1 MVHKIVRE
9 NGTEIPNIKS
19 CVYKRDINGET
30 NLRVGC
36 VSSANIEVTVF
47 GKKKD
52 APDPG
57 EKLQFYEMVSGGTW
71 RLIGTFYAEPAITSI
86 ATYKFLAYDKVA
98 RLDVDFSA
106 RLWELQNAFPMSLYA
121 LVSYA
126 ATVAGVTLHSSV
138 SSALSGITVK
148 QFYADN
154 ITCRQIFSW
163 AAELVGKYVVART
176 DNEQL
181 TFIWYSEQANTRVY
195 PTNTDLPIVI
205 RNPIDVN
212 APAGT
217 VYINVLASNVTEY
230 QWQYLTSPNAAWRD
244 ASGAGYNTD
253 RFTINLR
260 SAIDGYQYRCKLTNT
275 YGATYTDVITAHVDP
290 DGTYVEPTDSPL
302 HYDTEATV
310 AYRQNGLQYENYTVA
325 PVDCVAV
332 FSVDDDNT
340 SVIYPSSVSGDNI
353 YSVYN
358 NLLLTGATS
367 TTLNT
372 VAQKIYTALHAIP
385 EYRPA
390 TMKLFPSENQI
401 STGSIVAV
409 TDAQGFSFATIVM
422 SIVSD
427 GAVDKLKSTGAETY
441 EEAEQVNQKSK
452 IINMASSILRLKKLI
467 VEEIEAVIARIDTLF
482 ANEITVTGSLHSPDY
497 QLPNTNW
504 AYNLPYSATGLSIEL
519 GDGSINGQY
528 FAVDKN
534 GGIFGREAYLGDLY
548 FTDAIRSDSTIVNIV
563 PYQFIDS
570 GGMVSTNY
578 ETLTATDYYPTGTS
592 VKPLSRP
599 SISGYKANEKGTFVY
614 NVYFSQ
620 LGNAPIFR
628 YLNFNALALWNIATS
643 LEKPTANIYTAANE
657 DGLGKELQ
665 GSVTMEYGY
674 YSGNSPLYVLNN
686 YKDAL
691 FYLFLEGR
699 GEGYVRIEVEVP
711 AGAVI
716 SLDAVRSYYSAWY
729 GYNNNHTYGGT
740 GTYVG
745 TDGIS
750 ADKMQ
755 VNGNDVWNKGDFTL
769 PLPIE
774 QGGTGATEAIA
785 ALSNLHGISVKTFT
799 ISSSSGAVLT
809 FSNAVRFILVVMA
822 GSTVRHGLAL
832 VYCQGASSTPVIS
845 KIGSFGSGLTLTSA
859 TGSLTLSGNGSAAC
873 YVVCLNSYT
882 YDRTTITNT

>member
-36 VSSANIEVTVF
+36 VSSANIEVTVY

-57 EKLQFYEMVSGGTW
+57 EKLQFYEMVSGGAW

-86 ATYKFLAYDKVA
+86 STYKFLAYDKVA

-163 AAELVGKYVVART
+163 AAELVGKYVIART

-244 ASGAGYNTD
+244 ASGGGYNTD

-358 NLLLTGATS
+358 NLLLTDATS

-372 VAQKIYTALHAIP
+372 VAQNIYTALHSIA

-441 EEAEQVNQKSK
+441 EEADQVNQKSK

-467 VEEIEAVIARIDTLF
+467 VEEIEAVIARIETMF

-497 QLPNTNW
+497 QIVENSYS
-504 AYNLPYSATGLSIEL
+504 YNQPYAATGLGLEF

-528 FAVDKN
+528 FAVSRN
-534 GGIFGREAYLGDLY
+534 GGVYSREAYFGD
-548 FTDAIRSDSTIVNIV
+548 FHFADALRSSYTEMNIA
-563 PYQFIDS
+563 PYQFLDS
-570 GGMVSTNY
+570 GGTASTNY
-578 ETLTATDYYPTGTS
+578 EAITAAELTNNSYDAI
-592 VKPLSRP
+592 KPKARS
-599 SISGYKANEKGTFVY
+599 SISGYKANEKGKFVY
-614 NVYFSQ
+614 HISTVSNG
-620 LGNAPIFR
+620 LNEIR
-628 YLNFNALALWNIATS
+628 YLNFNAIADS
-643 LEKPTANIYTAANE
+643 SIVDLLDKPVATVTYPASGQGTIV
-657 DGLGKELQ
+657 DQ
-665 GSVTMEYGY
+665 GSVTLEYGTY
-674 YSGNSPLYVLNN
+674 YPGTFNSLMN

-691 FYLFLEGR
+691 FYPVLPHPSATDLIVE
-699 GEGYVRIEVEVP
+699 IEVP

-716 SLDAVRSYYSAWY
+716 ELDVVRGYYSAWY
-729 GYNNNHTYGGT
+729 SHNNNHTYGGR
-740 GTYVG
+740 GTYLG

-755 VNGNDVWNKGDFTL
+755 VNGNDVWNKGDFTF

-774 QGGTGATEAIA
+774 QGGTGATEAIE
-785 ALSNLHGISVKTFT
+785 ALSNLHGIPVKGFT
-799 ISSSSGAVLT
+799 ISSSSQAVLD
-809 FSNAVRFILVVMA
+809 FSGAVRFMLVMLGA
-822 GSTVRHGLAL
+822 STARHGVAT
-832 VYCQGASSTPVIS
+832 VYSQGSSSTTYAVPVGTL
-845 KIGSFGSGLTLTSA
+845 GSAITLTPATGKLTVSA
-859 TGSLTLSGNGSAAC
+859 TASLAC
-873 YVVCLNSYT
+873 YIVCFNSYT
-882 YDRTTITNT
+882 YDRITITNT

>member
-1 MVHKIVRE
+1 MTHKIVRA
-9 NGTEIPNIKS
+9 NGDIIQNIKS
-19 CVYKRDINGET
+19 CVYKSDINGDT
-30 NLRVGC
+30 NLRAGC
-36 VSSANIEVTVF
+36 VSSACIEVTVY
-47 GKKKD
+47 GRKTE

-57 EKLQFYEMVSGGTW
+57 EKLLFYQLSNSGSW
-71 RLIGTFYAEPAITSI
+71 RFLGTFYAEPAITSRM
-86 ATYKFLAYDKVA
+86 TYKFVAYDKVA

-126 ATVAGVTLHSSV
+126 ATVAGVTLHSSA

-195 PTNTDLPIVI
+195 PTNTNLPIVI

-230 QWQYLTSPNAAWRD
+230 QWQYLTSPNSAWRD
-244 ASGAGYNTD
+244 ASGVGYNTD
-253 RFTINLR
+253 RFTVNLR

-275 YGATYTDVITAHVDP
+275 YGTTYTDIITAHVDP
-290 DGTYVEPTDSPL
+290 DGTYVEPTYSPL

-332 FSVDDDNT
+332 FAVDESET
-340 SVIYPSSVSGDNI
+340 SVLYPSSTAGDNI

-358 NLLLTGATS
+358 NLLLTDADS
-367 TTLNT
+367 TTLNS
-372 VAQKIYTALHAIP
+372 VAQKIYTALHAVP

-390 TMKLFPSENQI
+390 TIKLFPSENQI
-401 STGSIVAV
+401 LPGRIIAV

-441 EEAEQVNQKSK
+441 EETDQVNQKSK
-452 IINMASSILRLKKLI
+452 IVNMASSILRLKKLI
-467 VEEIEAVIARIDTLF
+467 VEEIEAVIARIETLF
-482 ANEITVTGSLHSPDY
+482 ANEITVTGSLHSDDY
-497 QLPNTNW
+497 DKLESQPFAASGMALDFAERT
-504 AYNLPYSATGLSIEL
+504 
-519 GDGSINGQY
+519 ING
-528 FAVDKN
+528 K
-534 GGIFGREAYLGDLY
+534 Y
-548 FTDAIRSDSTIVNIV
+548 FTVDENGTLISRSAFFGDMYFSDAYDSANSTKNEA
-563 PYQFIDS
+563 PYQMLDAQ
-570 GGMVSTNY
+570 GNVSTNY
-578 ETLTATDYYPTGTS
+578 TAYETVYREASPSYSYIYPKIFKTFSGYQVGEKCTFIYRVPLTDEHAQRYDVRYLLLSALARPNVDTSIKPVVRVKRGNELLGELQLEYGSSVAFGNNETLENYEFSLFYVP
-592 VKPLSRP
+592 RW
-599 SISGYKANEKGTFVY
+599 SGF
-614 NVYFSQ
+614 
-620 LGNAPIFR
+620 
-628 YLNFNALALWNIATS
+628 
-643 LEKPTANIYTAANE
+643 
-657 DGLGKELQ
+657 
-665 GSVTMEYGY
+665 
-674 YSGNSPLYVLNN
+674 VLN
-686 YKDAL
+686 D
-691 FYLFLEGR
+691 YLQ
-699 GEGYVRIEVEVP
+699 VEVDLP
-711 AGAVI
+711 ENVCI
-716 SLDAVRSYYSAWY
+716 SLDVARDYYSAWY

-755 VNGNDVWNKGDFTL
+755 VNGNDVWSKGDFTL

-774 QGGTGATEAIA
+774 QGGTGATEAIE
-785 ALSNLHGISVKTFT
+785 ALSNLHGISVKAFT
-799 ISSSSGAVLT
+799 VTSSTPAVLDFSGAV
-809 FSNAVRFILVVMA
+809 RFVLVMVGNTSSQHGVA
-822 GSTVRHGLAL
+822 TVYG
-832 VYCQGASSTPVIS
+832 QNSSANPIVVPVGT
-845 KIGSFGSGLTLTSA
+845 IGSRITLTPGS
-859 TGSLTLSGNGSAAC
+859 GSLTVSATASVAC
-873 YVVCLNSYT
+873 YIVCLNQYT
-882 YDRTTITNT
+882 YNRITITQNE

>member
-1 MVHKIVRE
+1 MIHKIVRE

-52 APDPG
+52 APNPG
-57 EKLQFYEMVSGGTW
+57 EKLQFYEMVSGGAW
-71 RLIGTFYAEPAITSI
+71 RLIGTFYAEPAITSRM
-86 ATYKFLAYDKVA
+86 TYKFVAYDKVA

-126 ATVAGVTLHSSV
+126 ATVAGVTLHSSA
-138 SSALSGITVK
+138 SSTLSGITVK
-148 QFYADN
+148 KFYADN

-163 AAELVGKYVVART
+163 AAELVGKYVFART

-181 TFIWYSEQANTRVY
+181 TFAWYSNATGIRVY
-195 PTNTDLPIVI
+195 PTNTNLPLII
-205 RNPIDVN
+205 RNPIDVT

-217 VYINVLASNVTEY
+217 TIYMNVLASNATGY
-230 QWQYLTSPNAAWRD
+230 QWQYRTSPNGTWRNNT
-244 ASGAGYNTD
+244 GAGSTTE
-253 RFTINLR
+253 RFTLTLRQSIN
-260 SAIDGYQYRCKLTNT
+260 GYQYHCVVSNS
-275 YGATYTDVITAHVDP
+275 YGSTETDAITVQIDP
-290 DGTYVEPTDSPL
+290 SGTYVEPTDSPL
-302 HYDTEATV
+302 HSSTETAI

-332 FSVDDDNT
+332 FAVDESET
-340 SVIYPSSVSGDNI
+340 SVLYPSSTAGDNI

-358 NLLLTGATS
+358 NLLLTDASS

-372 VAQKIYTALHAIP
+372 VAQNIYTALHSIV

-467 VEEIEAVIARIDTLF
+467 VEEIEAVTARIETLF

-497 QLPNTNW
+497 RLPLTNW

-534 GGIFGREAYLGDLY
+534 GGIFGREAYFGDLY
-548 FTDAIRSDSTIVNIV
+548 FTDALRSDSTIVNVV

-614 NVYFSQ
+614 NTYFSQ

-628 YLNFNALALWNIATS
+628 YLNFNALAHWNIVTS
-643 LEKPTANIYTAANE
+643 LEKPIARIYTATTE
-657 DGLGKELQ
+657 DGQDKEFQ
-665 GSVTMEYGY
+665 GSVTMEYGT
-674 YSGNSPLYVLNN
+674 YSGNSPLYALNN

-691 FYLFLEGR
+691 FYPFLEGQ
-699 GEGYVRIEVEVP
+699 GEGYVRVEVEVP

-750 ADKMQ
+750 ADKIAL
-755 VNGNDVWNKGDFTL
+755 NGANLQSPYYKSGDSYATSSYAHFPGSVASLRAYSFTVQTPKSL
-769 PLPIE
+769 ANI
-774 QGGTGATEAIA
+774 
-785 ALSNLHGISVKTFT
+785 SSISVT
-799 ISSSSGAVLT
+799 SLVGRLLGSSGW
-809 FSNAVRFILVVMA
+809 
-822 GSTVRHGLAL
+822 
-832 VYCQGASSTPVIS
+832 
-845 KIGSFGSGLTLTSA
+845 
-859 TGSLTLSGNGSAAC
+859 LSGN
-873 YVVCLNSYT
+873 NSYINFLDGNYT
-882 YDRTTITNT
+882 VTASKRGEYLVRVAIEVSTQMSGATIGALTADVNITLSFS

>member
-36 VSSANIEVTVF
+36 VSSANIEVTVY

-57 EKLQFYEMVSGGTW
+57 EKLQFYEMVSGGAW

-86 ATYKFLAYDKVA
+86 STYKFLAYDKVA
-98 RLDVDFSA
+98 RLDADFSA

-126 ATVAGVTLHSSV
+126 ATVAGVTLHSSA
-138 SSALSGITVK
+138 SSALSGIAVK

-195 PTNTDLPIVI
+195 PTNTNLPIVI

-217 VYINVLASNVTEY
+217 VYINVLASNVTGY
-230 QWQYLTSPNAAWRD
+230 QWQYRTNPNKAWRN
-244 ASGAGYNTD
+244 SGAVGYNTD
-253 RFTINLR
+253 RLTVNLR
-260 SAIDGYQYRCKLTNT
+260 SAIDGYQYRCKLANT
-275 YGATYTDVITAHVDP
+275 YGTTYTDIITAHVDQ

-302 HYDTEATV
+302 HYDTETTV

-332 FSVDDDNT
+332 FSVDDNNT
-340 SVIYPSSVSGDNI
+340 SVMYPSSTAGNNI

-358 NLLLTGATS
+358 NLLLTDATS

-372 VAQKIYTALHAIP
+372 VAQNIYTALHAIP

-401 STGSIVAV
+401 LPGRIIAV
-409 TDAQGFSFATIVM
+409 TDAQGFSFTTIVM

-427 GAVDKLKSTGAETY
+427 NAVDKLKCTGAETY

-452 IINMASSILRLKKLI
+452 IINMASSILRLKKLF
-467 VEEIEAVIARIDTLF
+467 VEELDAITARINTLF
-482 ANEITVTGSLHSPDY
+482 ANEIVVTGSLHSDDY
-497 QLPNTNW
+497 AHYSGQPFAARGMSIDLGQKSID
-504 AYNLPYSATGLSIEL
+504 APYYSI
-519 GDGSINGQY
+519 DGNGNMSVRSVR
-528 FAVDKN
+528 A
-534 GGIFGREAYLGDLY
+534 GDLY
-548 FTDAIRSDSTIVNIV
+548 FSDAFVGADSAINHAL
-563 PYQFIDS
+563 YQMIDS
-570 GGMVSTNY
+570 QGAVSTNY
-578 ETLTATDYYPTGTS
+578 SSFTASATLVNSYEGMGNGGRTVINGYLVNEVGKIIYRLSTDELRYAVINVLAPASIVSSLPKATVDIKYFYPNGQS
-592 VKPLSRP
+592 EDLLSAELE
-599 SISGYKANEKGTFVY
+599 YGTFE
-614 NVYFSQ
+614 SGS
-620 LGNAPIFR
+620 LGNALYSYIDFF
-628 YLNFNALALWNIATS
+628 YY
-643 LEKPTANIYTAANE
+643 ANLPRIII
-657 DGLGKELQ
+657 
-665 GSVTMEYGY
+665 
-674 YSGNSPLYVLNN
+674 SG
-686 YKDAL
+686 
-691 FYLFLEGR
+691 
-699 GEGYVRIEVEVP
+699 GYVEVSVSMQ
-711 AGAVI
+711 AGTAV
-716 SLDAVRSYYSAWY
+716 SLDSVNGYYSAWY

-769 PLPIE
+769 PLPIDK
-774 QGGTGATEAIA
+774 GGTGATTAID
-785 ALSNLHGISVKTFT
+785 ALENLKGMAMLYAGYV
-799 ISSSSGAVLT
+799 SSSSPVTLT
-809 FSNAVRFILVVMA
+809 FS
-822 GSTVRHGLAL
+822 STVRFVVFVSGTGVNRQGAAL
-832 VYCQGASSTPVIS
+832 VYSLRNATAVVTPIGTLGSQITITPGTGSITISTTYSSASAIS
-845 KIGSFGSGLTLTSA
+845 VHVLCLTSA
-859 TGSLTLSGNGSAAC
+859 
-873 YVVCLNSYT
+873 SYN
-882 YDRTTITNT
+882 RITVS

>member
-1 MVHKIVRE
+1 MIHKIVRE
-9 NGTEIPNIKS
+9 NGAEIPNIKS

-52 APDPG
+52 APNPG
-57 EKLQFYEMVSGGTW
+57 EKLQFYEMVSGCAW

-86 ATYKFLAYDKVA
+86 STYKFLAYDKVA
-98 RLDVDFSA
+98 MLDVDFSA

-126 ATVAGVTLHSSV
+126 ATVAGVTLHSSA

-195 PTNTDLPIVI
+195 PTNTNLPIVI

-217 VYINVLASNVTEY
+217 VYINVLASNVTGY
-230 QWQYLTSPNAAWRD
+230 QWQYRTSPNAAWVD
-244 ASGAGYNTD
+244 ASGVGYNTD
-253 RFTINLR
+253 RFTVNLR

-275 YGATYTDVITAHVDP
+275 YGTTYTDIITAHVDP
-290 DGTYVEPTDSPL
+290 DGTYVEPTYSPL

-310 AYRQNGLQYENYTVA
+310 AYRQNGLQYENYAVA
-325 PVDCVAV
+325 HVDCVAV

-340 SVIYPSSVSGDNI
+340 SVMYPSSTAGDNI

-358 NLLLTGATS
+358 NLLLTDAIS
-367 TTLNT
+367 TTLDT
-372 VAQKIYTALHAIP
+372 VAQNIYTALNAIP

-390 TMKLFPSENQI
+390 TMKLFPSENPI

-422 SIVSD
+422 SVVSD

-482 ANEITVTGSLHSPDY
+482 AQEITVTGSLHSDDY
-497 QLPNTNW
+497 DKLDNQPFAASGMSLDFAERT
-504 AYNLPYSATGLSIEL
+504 
-519 GDGSINGQY
+519 ING
-528 FAVDKN
+528 K
-534 GGIFGREAYLGDLY
+534 Y
-548 FTDAIRSDSTIVNIV
+548 FTVDENGTLISRSAFFGDMYFSDAYDSANSTKNEA
-563 PYQFIDS
+563 PYQMLDAQ
-570 GGMVSTNY
+570 GNVSTNY
-578 ETLTATDYYPTGTS
+578 SSYVTSYVQVYPTYSNIYPTLF
-592 VKPLSRP
+592 K
-599 SISGYKANEKGTFVY
+599 IFSGYQVGEKCTFVY
-614 NVYFSQ
+614 NVPLTDMQ
-620 LGNAPIFR
+620 GNNYNVR
-628 YLNFNALALWNIATS
+628 YLLLTALARPNVDTS
-643 LEKPTANIYTAANE
+643 VKPVVRVKHGS
-657 DGLGKELQ
+657 DLLGELQ
-665 GSVTMEYGY
+665 LEYSSVRV
-674 YSGNSPLYVLNN
+674 SGNYEILDNHEFS
-686 YKDAL
+686 L
-691 FYLFLEGR
+691 FYVPRWSGFNLNDSLT
-699 GEGYVRIEVEVP
+699 VEVDLP
-711 AGAVI
+711 ENVCI
-716 SLDAVRSYYSAWY
+716 SLDVARDYYSAWY
-729 GYNNNHTYGGT
+729 GYNNSHTYGGT

-755 VNGNDVWNKGDFTL
+755 VGGNDVWNKGDFTL
-769 PLPIE
+769 PLPIS
-774 QGGTGATEAIA
+774 QGGTGATEAIDA
-785 ALSNLHGISVKTFT
+785 IGNLHGISVKAFT
-799 ISSSSGAVLT
+799 ATSSNDTVLSFSS
-809 FSNAVRFILVVMA
+809 AVRFVLVMM
-822 GSTVRHGLAL
+822 GSTSSQHGVAT
-832 VYCQGASSTPVIS
+832 VYGQNSSANPIVVPVGT
-845 KIGSFGSGLTLTSA
+845 IGSRITLTPGSGKLTVSVTASV
-859 TGSLTLSGNGSAAC
+859 AC
-873 YVVCLNSYT
+873 YIICLNTYT
-882 YDRTTITNT
+882 YDRITITTT

>member
-36 VSSANIEVTVF
+36 VSSANIEVTVY

-57 EKLQFYEMVSGGTW
+57 EKLQFYEMASGGAW

-86 ATYKFLAYDKVA
+86 ATYKFLAYDKAA
-98 RLDVDFSA
+98 RLDVDFST

-126 ATVAGVTLHSSV
+126 ATVAGVTLHSSA

-148 QFYADN
+148 KFYADN

-163 AAELVGKYVVART
+163 AAELVGKYVFART

-181 TFIWYSEQANTRVY
+181 TFAWYSNATGIRVY
-195 PTNTDLPIVI
+195 PTNTNLPLII
-205 RNPIDVN
+205 RNPIDVT
-212 APAGT
+212 APTGT
-217 VYINVLASNVTEY
+217 TIYMNVLASNATGY
-230 QWQYLTSPNAAWRD
+230 QWQYRTSPNGTWRN
-244 ASGAGYNTD
+244 NTGTGSTTE
-253 RFTINLR
+253 RFTLTLR
-260 SAIDGYQYRCKLTNT
+260 QSIDGYQYHCVVSNS
-275 YGATYTDVITAHVDP
+275 YGSTETDAITVQIDP
-290 DGTYVEPTDSPL
+290 SGTYVEPTDSPL
-302 HYDTEATV
+302 HYNNETAI

-332 FSVDDDNT
+332 FAVDESET
-340 SVIYPSSVSGDNI
+340 SVLYPSSGGDNI

-358 NLLLTGATS
+358 NLLLTDATS

-441 EEAEQVNQKSK
+441 EETDQVNQKSK

-467 VEEIEAVIARIDTLF
+467 VEEIEAIVARIDTLF

-497 QLPNTNW
+497 QLPDVQF
-504 AYNLPYSATGLSIEL
+504 AYDLPYSATGLSVEL
-519 GDGSINGQY
+519 GEGSINAPY
-528 FAVDKN
+528 FALDKN
-534 GGIFGREAYLGDLY
+534 GGIFGREAYLGDMY
-548 FTDAIRSDSTIVNIV
+548 FSDAIRGDSTIANIA
-563 PYQFIDS
+563 PYQFLDS
-570 GGMVSTNY
+570 GGAISTNY
-578 ETLTATDYYPTGTS
+578 EALVTTEYEQPYN
-592 VKPLSRP
+592 VKPTARS

-614 NVYFSQ
+614 NVQFSHPDFYPY
-620 LGNAPIFR
+620 LPIIR
-628 YLNFNALALWNIATS
+628 YLDFNALTRVSLVDS
-643 LEKPTANIYTAANE
+643 LEKPVARVYVSGYE
-657 DGLGKELQ
+657 DGSNKVLL
-665 GSVTMEYGY
+665 GSVTMEYGLY
-674 YSGNSPLYVLNN
+674 GENSSGCILVD
-686 YKDAL
+686 YKDSL
-691 FYLFLEGR
+691 FYANDLRPYGTSYLR
-699 GEGYVRIEVEVP
+699 VEVEVP
-711 AGAVI
+711 AEAVI
-716 SLDAVRSYYSAWY
+716 SLDVVRGYYSAWY

-750 ADKMQ
+750 ADKIALNGANLQ
-755 VNGNDVWNKGDFTL
+755 SPYYSNGDSYATSGYAHFPGSIGSLRAYSFTVQTPKSLTNISSISVTSLVGRLLGSSGFLGGNNSYINFLNGNYTVTASKRGEYL
-769 PLPIE
+769 VRVAIE
-774 QGGTGATEAIA
+774 VSTQMSGATIG
-785 ALSNLHGISVKTFT
+785 ALTADVNI
-799 ISSSSGAVLT
+799 
-809 FSNAVRFILVVMA
+809 
-822 GSTVRHGLAL
+822 
-832 VYCQGASSTPVIS
+832 
-845 KIGSFGSGLTLTSA
+845 
-859 TGSLTLSGNGSAAC
+859 TLSFS
-873 YVVCLNSYT
+873 
-882 YDRTTITNT
+882 